1 MNIIFDKF
9 EKHLNWERI
18 YDIII
23 NNVNGGGKT
32 MAEKT
37 ESLEMYL
44 ENILVLQNTIGR
56 VRSIDIVRK
65 TGYSK
70 PSVSRAVKLLS
81 GDGCIE
87 IDGEGY
93 ITLTK
98 KGSDIAS
105 KMLDRHRILGDFFV
119 SIGVDEAVATEDA
132 CRIEHV
138 ISDLTFEKLK
148 VFMENFKNK

>member
-1 MNIIFDKF
+1 
-9 EKHLNWERI
+9 
-18 YDIII
+18 
-23 NNVNGGGKT
+23 
-32 MAEKT
+32 MAQKT

-56 VRSIDIVRK
+56 VRSIDVAHK

-81 GDGCIE
+81 NDGCIA
-87 IDGEGY
+87 IDTEGY
-93 ITLTK
+93 ITLTE

-105 KMLDRHRILGDFFV
+105 KILDRHKIIEDFFV
-119 SIGVDEAVATEDA
+119 SIGVDEKIAGEDA

-138 ISDLTFEKLK
+138 ISDATFEKLK
-148 VFMENFKNK
+148 DFMDDFQK

>member
-1 MNIIFDKF
+1 
-9 EKHLNWERI
+9 
-18 YDIII
+18 
-23 NNVNGGGKT
+23 
-32 MAEKT
+32 MAQKT

-56 VRSIDIVRK
+56 VRSIDVAHK

-81 GDGCIE
+81 GDGCID

-93 ITLTK
+93 ITLTE
-98 KGSDIAS
+98 KGRDIAS
-105 KMLDRHRILGDFFV
+105 KILDRHKIIGDFFV
-119 SIGVDEAVATEDA
+119 SIGVDENIATEDA

-148 VFMENFKNK
+148 EFMDNFKK

>member
-1 MNIIFDKF
+1 
-9 EKHLNWERI
+9 
-18 YDIII
+18 
-23 NNVNGGGKT
+23 
-32 MAEKT
+32 MAQKT

-56 VRSIDIVRK
+56 VRSIDIAHK

-81 GDGCIE
+81 NDGCIE
-87 IDGEGY
+87 IDVEGY
-93 ITLTK
+93 ITLTE

-105 KMLDRHRILGDFFV
+105 KILDRHKIIEDFFV
-119 SIGVDEAVATEDA
+119 CIGVDENVAGEDA

-138 ISDLTFEKLK
+138 ISDVTFEKLK
-148 VFMENFKNK
+148 KFMDDFQR